1 MNEIVTSLSD
11 FKLRN
16 EVRRAVAALSPRA
29 AATTNAS
36 DLLIDLYRRERI
48 GAEHYFYMETKLALN
63 RLCLSAEQ
71 LFPHR
76 DVAVGVY
83 FYERDRQRLWLGAA
97 PHVPEHYNEYSQGLS
112 VQSDVKLGE
121 TPDYVQRFLSIPDV
135 RRSGHIVAD
144 NHRRDLLKANLL
156 SFFCVPI
163 LHEGQPIGHANFF
176 STRPRNWSV
185 REGLL
190 FRNRLCAF
198 ERRLAESKERFIRV
212 TSGLRL

>member
-1 MNEIVTSLSD
+1 
-11 FKLRN
+11 
-16 EVRRAVAALSPRA
+16 
-29 AATTNAS
+29 
-36 DLLIDLYRRERI
+36 LIDLYRQERI
-48 GAEHYFYMETKLALN
+48 GAEHYWFMETKLALN
-63 RLCLSAEQ
+63 RLCLSAEG
-71 LFPHR
+71 LFPYR

-112 VQSDVKLGE
+112 VQADVKLGE

-135 RRSGHIVAD
+135 RRSEHIVAD
-144 NHRRDLLKANLL
+144 NHRRDLLKAKLL

-163 LHEGQPIGHANFF
+163 VHEGQPIGHANFF
-176 STRPRNWSV
+176 AYRPRRWSF

-190 FRNRLCAF
+190 FQHRLSAF

-212 TSGLRL
+212 TNGLHSERD